1 MFLAM
6 WHEGSTVVTIQ
17 IAGEGASETDVPELL
32 SQLDA
37 AV

>member
-6 WHEGSTVVTIQ
+6 WHQGSTAVTIE
-17 IAGEGASETDVPELL
+17 IAGEGARETDIPELL

>member
-17 IAGEGASETDVPELL
+17 IAGEGARESDVPDLL
-32 SQLDA
+32 ARLDA